1 MFFAL
6 RRPDLRYENFHMVS
20 PYCFTCT
27 VIYSADMTAK
37 NWYEQYSYKLEN
49 AYELSFVSTN
59 GRWLAA
65 GMNVITGA

>member
-1 MFFAL
+1 
-6 RRPDLRYENFHMVS
+6 MVS